1 MQFICVSFCF
11 LYHISFMTINIGV
24 LQIHGS
30 IHECLQ
36 IVAGAQWDEACG
48 MQCDELVYN
57 TLMDG
62 CVKAN
67 APRMPRGGGAAPS
80 RCTGA
85 HLLDL
90 KGSSIRRPRS
100 ENTKCVIFNYL
111 RLIPPIGFTRIY
123 PSGILSIFC
132 WTRDSAPL

>member
-1 MQFICVSFCF
+1 
-11 LYHISFMTINIGV
+11 MTINIGV

-67 APRMPRGGGAAPS
+67 APRMPRAAELHQAGAP
-80 RCTGA
+80 G
-85 HLLDL
+85 LI
-90 KGSSIRRPRS
+90 SSI
-100 ENTKCVIFNYL
+100 
-111 RLIPPIGFTRIY
+111 
-123 PSGILSIFC
+123 
-132 WTRDSAPL
+132 